1 MTAKVYNVPVTLVVR
16 AESREDALRVAEGEL
31 DYLCRPAD
39 SPALAYD
46 MPTNDEA
53 HHVTEEEDE

>member
-1 MTAKVYNVPVTLVVR
+1 MTAKFYNVPITLVVR
-16 AESREDALRVAEGEL
+16 AKSREDALRVAEGEL

-39 SPALAYD
+39 ALAVAYD

-53 HHVTEEEDE
+53 HQVTEEED